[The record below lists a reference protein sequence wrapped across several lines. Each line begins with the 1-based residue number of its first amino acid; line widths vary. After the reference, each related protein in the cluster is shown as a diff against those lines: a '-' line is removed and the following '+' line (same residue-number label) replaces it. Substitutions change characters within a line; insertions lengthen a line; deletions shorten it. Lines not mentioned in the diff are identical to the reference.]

1 MAQYTHSEQ
10 AQPKGEIRFCLSNGD
25 YKTCTEEELID
36 WIEANGF
43 NRDVTFSH
51 NTSPS
56 GQDPQYD
63 VYQEIW
69 KDPQTLLDDN
79 WNDLTERYYD
89 FKWGVK

>member
-10 AQPKGEIRFCLSNGD
+10 ATPNAEIRFCLSNGD

-36 WIEANGF
+36 WIEANGL
-43 NRDVTFSH
+43 NADVTFSH

-56 GQDPQYD
+56 GQDPSFD
-63 VYQEIW
+63 VYQEIF
-69 KDPQTLLDDN
+69 KDPQILLDDN
-79 WNDLTERYYD
+79 WTDITERYYD